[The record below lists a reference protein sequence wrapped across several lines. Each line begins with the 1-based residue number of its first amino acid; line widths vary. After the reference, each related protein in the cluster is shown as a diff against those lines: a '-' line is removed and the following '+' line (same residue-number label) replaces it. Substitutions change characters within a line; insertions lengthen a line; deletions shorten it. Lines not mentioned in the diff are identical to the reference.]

1 MQFSWQSGGGRQ
13 EMGIESSL
21 YEAIQ
26 NYCEL
31 FVSLKPKI
39 TTGWN
44 QAAFKG
50 KLKYNLVMKINQL
63 FNSMKE

>member
-1 MQFSWQSGGGRQ
+1 
-13 EMGIESSL
+13 MGIESTL

-31 FVSLKPKI
+31 FVGVKTLKPKI
-39 TTGWN
+39 TTGSN

-50 KLKYNLVMKINQL
+50 QLKYNLEIRINQL
-63 FNSMKE
+63 LNSMTE